1 MFEIRFFGKQI
12 QNINTRTKSLA
23 PLLKGLTET
32 KILIL
37 SDFHMASNDEL
48 RMLSELK
55 YGSDYEI
62 CFVLGDIERQDLLEI
77 KRMIKNIHGVTGNH
91 DAKELL
97 RVVGINDLNGNLL
110 EYNGLKIVGLAGGFK
125 YKDNDYV
132 SMVSQSESSYIASRL
147 PDADI
152 LISHDSAHNQVT
164 DEYAHQGLIGIS
176 EYIDR
181 FNPAI
186 HLYGHHHEN
195 RFDIIGETNSFC
207 TYKCNILN
215 TGTMKIRNV
224 F

>member
-12 QNINTRTKSLA
+12 QNINTRTKPLA

-132 SMVSQSESSYIASRL
+132 SMVSQSESSYIAIRL

-181 FNPAI
+181 CNPAI

-215 TGTMKIRNV
+215 TGTMKIRNI